1 MKNPVLKYQCL
12 GSRII
17 QFLFVICLMTIVIL
31 PNNVFGK
38 MSNSIFFSRDELLAM
53 PRWCQCRILVQNQ
66 TLDTSHFKPFKNVPG
81 SLMLEYKKWAKVVG
95 KDIIRYSHHYCSAL
109 NWINRYNKYYTIQYQ
124 GAERDRQF
132 ALGRVLSNFRF
143 MRGHLNPKHKLYYSM
158 LMREAYVYSEQ
169 KNFTA
174 AGKNYREILK
184 LKPGYAPAYI
194 EYARLL
200 NSVGKTEDAIKI
212 LQIGLKKT
220 KGDKAIK
227 QAMTAMEGAG
237 ANN

>member
-1 MKNPVLKYQCL
+1 MKSPVLKYQYP
-12 GSRII
+12 GSRVIK
-17 QFLFVICLMTIVIL
+17 LSFVICLMTIVIL

-38 MSNSIFFSRDELLAM
+38 MSKTIFFSRDELSAM

-66 TLDTSHFKPFKNVPG
+66 ILGLSTKPFKNVPD
-81 SLMLEYKKWAKVVG
+81 SLMLEYNKWAKIVG
-95 KDIIRYSHHYCSAL
+95 KDVIRFTHHYCTGL
-109 NWINRYNKYYTIQYQ
+109 NWINRYNRYYTSQYQ
-124 GAERDRQF
+124 GSERDRQF
-132 ALGRVLSNFRF
+132 ALKAALSEFKF
-143 MRGHLNPKHKLYYSM
+143 MRGRLNPKHKLYYSM

-169 KNFTA
+169 KNLIA
-174 AGKNYREILK
+174 AGKNYKEIFK
-184 LKPGYAPAYI
+184 LKPGYASAYV